1 MSDILKK
8 IEAYKREEI
17 AAAKKARP
25 LAEVEAAA
33 EAASPPRGFLAALE
47 AKIARGD
54 PALIAEIKKASPS
67 RGLIR
72 ADFDPP
78 LLAREYA
85 AGGATCLSVLTDAP
99 SFQGAPEFLVAA
111 RGATALPVLRK
122 DFLFEPYQVAESRAL
137 GADCILI
144 IMAAVTDQAA
154 RELYSAA
161 VHWNMDT
168 LVEVHD
174 EAELD
179 RALKLGVKLIGIN
192 NRNLRTFETTLETT
206 ERLAPRVPKGQSKG
220 HVVVSESG
228 IFTPADIERMNAV
241 GVSAFLVGES
251 LMRQPDVTL
260 ATRTLLQRGNGK
272 KKKSA

>member
-25 LAEVEAAA
+25 RAKVEAAA

-54 PALIAEIKKASPS
+54 TALIAEIKKASPS

-72 ADFDPP
+72 GDFDAPT
-78 LLAREYA
+78 LAREYA
-85 AGGATCLSVLTDAP
+85 AGGATCLSVLTDTP

-122 DFLFEPYQVAESRAL
+122 DFLFESYQVAESRAL

-144 IMAAVTDQAA
+144 IMAAVADQAA

-174 EAELD
+174 DAELD
-179 RALKLGVKLIGIN
+179 RALHLGAKLIGIN
-192 NRNLRTFETTLETT
+192 NRDLRTFETSLAVT
-206 ERLAPRVPKGQSKG
+206 ERLAPRVPKG

-228 IFTPADIERMNAV
+228 IFTPADITRLNAA
-241 GVSAFLVGES
+241 GVRAFLVGES
-251 LMRQPDVTL
+251 LMRQADVTL
-260 ATRTLLQRGNGK
+260 ATRTLLANEK
-272 KKKSA
+272 KTKKTKSA